1 MDNPNEIEM
10 FSPEEMQSAFE
21 ESVELQLSAVIRNFR
36 IPSDNCD
43 EPGVMMYN
51 LDAIDISFRLWQADR
66 RFEHES
72 KIRRQIS
79 WVLKIVTRKFG
90 RVKDSSYLCTHT
102 TLWNREAFGAFGI
115 SRQQPRHI
123 IPFSKATSCV
133 PPLQRRRMLV
143 CRNGSTTWL
152 LY

>member
-51 LDAIDISFRLWQADR
+51 LDAIDISFRL
-66 RFEHES
+66 
-72 KIRRQIS
+72 
-79 WVLKIVTRKFG
+79 
-90 RVKDSSYLCTHT
+90 
-102 TLWNREAFGAFGI
+102 
-115 SRQQPRHI
+115 
-123 IPFSKATSCV
+123 
-133 PPLQRRRMLV
+133 
-143 CRNGSTTWL
+143 
-152 LY
+152 